1 MYGLTMGRTGMK
13 DTTCAITHRIFSSS
27 QQSRSRRLVRD
38 LILFLN
44 TVCIAVFFSICGNAA
59 VSENQTVMQQVQA
72 AFQNRNSNIGEIT
85 FLQIIPFYGY
95 ETRYLLLA
103 HGIRADKKFSGSLE
117 DELFGLFVL
126 DKSFS
131 KVLSVI
137 DFIRSGRWND
147 YSVEVRNP
155 GENTILVTCKGA
167 TYGDGQIVKKYTTE
181 LIYRYLP
188 ESGVR

>member
-1 MYGLTMGRTGMK
+1 MRNATR
-13 DTTCAITHRIFSSS
+13 AIAYRISTSS
-27 QQSRSRRLVRD
+27 QQLSFRG
-38 LILFLN
+38 LIRNLFLSMN
-44 TVCIAVFFSICGNAA
+44 IVCILIFFSIAGNAA
-59 VSENQTVMQQVQA
+59 ILENQTIMQQVQA

-103 HGIRADKKFSGSLE
+103 HGIRADKKFSGSFE

-137 DFIRSGRWND
+137 DFIRSERWND

-155 GENTILVTCKGA
+155 DANTILATCKGA
-167 TYGDGQIVKKYTTE
+167 TYGDGQIVKRYTTE
-181 LIYRYLP
+181 IIYRYLP
-188 ESGVR
+188 ESGAR